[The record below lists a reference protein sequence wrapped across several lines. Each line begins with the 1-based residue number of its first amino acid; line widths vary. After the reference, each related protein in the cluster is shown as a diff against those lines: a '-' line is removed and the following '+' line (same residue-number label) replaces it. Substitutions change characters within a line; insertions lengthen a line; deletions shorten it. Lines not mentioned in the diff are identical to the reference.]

1 LGDIASGWTG
11 VTRGEPQGSVV
22 GPTLFTIFINDLDDE
37 IKSDMLKFAD
47 NVNLIG
53 RVGSEDD
60 VVRLR
65 MNLISLGRWVEKWQ
79 M

>member
-1 LGDIASGWTG
+1 
-11 VTRGEPQGSVV
+11 V